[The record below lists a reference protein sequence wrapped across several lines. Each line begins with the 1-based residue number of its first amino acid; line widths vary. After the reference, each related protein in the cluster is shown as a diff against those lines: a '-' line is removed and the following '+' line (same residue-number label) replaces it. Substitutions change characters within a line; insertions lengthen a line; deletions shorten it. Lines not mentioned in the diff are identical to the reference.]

1 MNIYINGIKY
11 KTENNFKTVSDIF
24 NHLNISFSHPCGGKK
39 NCGKCKITIKNPQPP
54 QKEELLFL
62 TKKEI
67 DSKIRLSCCT
77 IPFDNMDIT
86 FDNKNF
92 SHFVINN
99 HVAHTKNSYIAIDIG
114 TTNIEAELFNEK
126 GESISY
132 ILEKNSQITAGADI
146 ISRIEY
152 DIKYPGVLTNL
163 TINQLDSI
171 ISKLKNISLEIK
183 DIIITGNTVMLYI
196 LTGKNTSV
204 FSNAPYKN
212 IEMFGKYYKLPF
224 KNYSNNVY
232 IPKCMDA
239 FVGAD
244 ITCGIISS
252 ENIDSPS
259 LFADLGTNGEIV
271 LYKNGKYYNCS
282 TAAGPCFEGAILSC
296 GSPAVDGAVSKVWFD
311 GRNVKYQTI
320 NKNSSVNSICAS
332 GVIDFLT
339 VLLRTGQIFK
349 DGKINENSIYTKE
362 NKIYLSDTGIYLSQ
376 KDIRN
381 IQLAKSAIYTGIRCL
396 LKESGTAI
404 NEIKNLYLFGNFS
417 KFLNIKNALYI
428 GLLPEIETEKIH
440 LLGNGALKGAKKI
453 LLNKIS
459 KNDTDEEN
467 ISKNSINIDL
477 NSLNYFQENFINN
490 IDF

>member
-11 KTENNFKTVSDIF
+11 KTENNFKTVLDIF

-54 QKEELLFL
+54 QKEEFLFL

-67 DSKIRLSCCT
+67 DAKIRLSCCT
-77 IPFDNMDIT
+77 IPFDNMDII

-92 SHFVINN
+92 SHFVINEN
-99 HVAHTKNSYIAIDIG
+99 AVHTKNSYIAIDIG

-132 ILEKNSQITAGADI
+132 ILQKNSQITAGADV

-152 DIKYPGVLTNL
+152 DIKYPGVLKDFI
-163 TINQLDSI
+163 INQLDRI
-171 ISKLKNISLEIK
+171 IGKLKSIVPEIK
-183 DIIITGNTVMLYI
+183 DIVITGNTVMLYI
-196 LTGKNTSV
+196 LTDKDTSV
-204 FSNAPYKN
+204 FSNAPYEN
-212 IEMFGKYYKLPF
+212 IEMFGNYYKLPF
-224 KNYSNNVY
+224 KNYNNKIY

-252 ENIDSPS
+252 ENTNSPS

-282 TAAGPCFEGAILSC
+282 TAAGPCFEGAVLSC

-311 GRNVKYQTI
+311 GRNVKYQIINNKSTI
-320 NKNSSVNSICAS
+320 NSICAS

-349 DGKINENSIYTKE
+349 DGKINENSIYAKE
-362 NKIYLSDTGIYLSQ
+362 NKIYLSGTDIYISQ
-376 KDIRN
+376 EDIRN
-381 IQLAKSAIYTGIRCL
+381 IQLAKSAVYTGIKCL
-396 LKESGTAI
+396 LKESNTDI
-404 NEIKNLYLFGNFS
+404 NEIKNLYLLGNFS
-417 KFLNIKNALYI
+417 KFLNIKNAFYI

-459 KNDTDEEN
+459 KNNTDEEK

-490 IDF
+490 INF